1 MLFGIELS
9 RQFSIWQPFR
19 FSIADVDALVSQET
33 KAFYKPCDAAS
44 SSGLTSSFCKKLLK
58 APIANL
64 FGYA

>member
-1 MLFGIELS
+1 M
-9 RQFSIWQPFR
+9 
-19 FSIADVDALVSQET
+19 ADVDALVSQET